1 MFRTIEWLD
10 DNTVQYIDQTKL
22 PLAVE
27 QITTSEHERIA
38 HAIRVMEIRGA
49 PAIGAAAGMGMAL
62 AALESRAKSKEEL
75 IEYLTRAAATL
86 NVRPTAVNLTWATNR
101 MLQAARAGPSNVAD
115 TIRLLIQE
123 AREIAEEDVQM
134 CRRIGE
140 NALSLIKPGWTIQT
154 ICNAGSLATV
164 YLGTVGAVI
173 RVANDKYGN
182 IKVYAAETRPRQQGA
197 RLTVFEFMQ
206 DGIDTTLITD
216 GMIGTVFR
224 QGRVNCC
231 VVGADR
237 ILRTGHVTN
246 KIGTYTM
253 AITAK
258 YHGIPFYVAAPTS
271 TVDMASGPEDVV
283 IEERDP
289 DEVRMI
295 NGQYITV
302 PTAKVYNPAF
312 DITPPELIS
321 AIITDRGVLR
331 KPNEEKMKRLF
342 GSSAPRG
349 VKTSPASDQLRVD
362 SSDDREL

>member
-10 DNTVQYIDQTKL
+10 DNRVRLVDQTKL
-22 PLAVE
+22 PLRVE
-27 QITTSEHERIA
+27 FIETRSHVRIA
-38 HAIRVMEIRGA
+38 QAIKVMEIRGA

-62 AALESRAKSKEEL
+62 AAIESNAQTKKELLEFLED
-75 IEYLTRAAATL
+75 AARTL
-86 NVRPTAVNLTWATNR
+86 NTRPTAVNLTWATAR
-101 MLQAARAGPSNVAD
+101 MLRVARETEGTVKEIVS
-115 TIRLLIQE
+115 RLVEE
-123 AREIAEEDVQM
+123 AKEIAEEDIRM

-140 NALSLIKPGWTIQT
+140 NALPLIKPGYTIQT

-164 YLGTVGAVI
+164 HLGTVGAVI
-173 RVANDKYGN
+173 RVAHEKYGN
-182 IKVYAAETRPRQQGA
+182 IRVYAAETRPRQQGA
-197 RLTVFEFMQ
+197 RLTVFELME

-224 QGRVNCC
+224 EGRVDCC

-271 TVDMASGPEDVV
+271 TIDMVTDVDDVI
-283 IEERDP
+283 IEERSP

-312 DITPPELIS
+312 DITPPDLIT
-321 AIITDRGVLR
+321 AIITDRGVIEQ
-331 KPNEEKMKRLF
+331 PDEEKMRRMF
-342 GSSAPRG
+342 G
-349 VKTSPASDQLRVD
+349 
-362 SSDDREL
+362 